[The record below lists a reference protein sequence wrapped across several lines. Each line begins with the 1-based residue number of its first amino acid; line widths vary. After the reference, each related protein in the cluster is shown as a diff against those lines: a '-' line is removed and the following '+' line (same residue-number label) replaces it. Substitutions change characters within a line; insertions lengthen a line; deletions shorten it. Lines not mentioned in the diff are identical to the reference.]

1 MMVRKYVSLFLALV
15 IMAAGGC
22 APVPSTLSA
31 DVVKSSEPRNTE
43 VSVPPEDVDAL
54 VAANGEFAFDLY
66 RHLASDG
73 ENLFYSPHSISV
85 ALAMTY
91 AGARGETEQA
101 MGEAMNRTLSQD
113 RLHPAFNY
121 LDMELSS
128 RGEGAEGKDD
138 EGFRLNVVNA
148 IWGQK
153 GYSFL
158 SDYLDTLAV
167 NYGAGLRVLDFE
179 QAPEESR
186 VVIND
191 WVEEQTE
198 DRIQDLI
205 PQGAI
210 DALTRLVLTNAVYF
224 NAAWES
230 QFEERDTNDGDFHLL
245 DGNVVEVPMMKQ
257 TAWFRHADYEDYAA
271 IELPYDGGELS
282 MVVLMPDEGKFE
294 EFEESLDF
302 SVVQTA
308 IDGLSGSRVVLTM
321 PRFGME
327 TSFNLKDALS
337 TLGMGTAFEPDAADF
352 SGMDGTQDLYITD
365 VVHKAFVEVDEA
377 GTEAAAATAVVVGA
391 TSAPTEPVEFTI
403 DRPFVFLIRDIQT
416 GSILF
421 LGRVVNPG

>member
-1 MMVRKYVSLFLALV
+1 MVRKYVSLFLALV
-15 IMAAGGC
+15 IMTAGAC
-22 APVPSTLSA
+22 APVPSTMSA

-43 VSVPPEDVDAL
+43 LSVPLEDVDAL
-54 VAANGEFAFDLY
+54 VAGNGEFAFDLY
-66 RHLASDG
+66 RHLASNG
-73 ENLFYSPHSISV
+73 ENLFYSPHSISL

-91 AGARGETEQA
+91 AGVRGETAES
-101 MGEAMNRTLSQD
+101 MRTALD
-113 RLHPAFNY
+113 FDLPPEELHAAFNY
-121 LDMELSS
+121 LDRQLAS

-138 EGFRLNVVNA
+138 EGFRLNIVNA
-148 IWGQK
+148 VWGQK
-153 GYSFL
+153 GYPFL
-158 SDYLDTLAV
+158 SDYLDTLAM

-186 VVIND
+186 IVIND

-230 QFEERDTNDGDFHLL
+230 QFEEGHTSDGEFHLL
-245 DGNVVEVPMMKQ
+245 DGNDVEVPMMNQ
-257 TAWFRHADYEDYAA
+257 SAWFRHEDYGDYAA

-282 MVVLMPDEGKFE
+282 MVVLVPASGQFE

-302 SVVQTA
+302 SVVQAA
-308 IDGLSGSRVVLTM
+308 IDGLSGKRVVLTM
-321 PRFGME
+321 PKFGME
-327 TSFNLKDALS
+327 TSFSLKNALS
-337 TLGMGTAFEPDAADF
+337 TLGMGIAFEPDAADF
-352 SGMDGTQDLYITD
+352 SGMDGTRDLYITE

-403 DRPFVFLIRDIQT
+403 DRPFLFLIRDIKT

-421 LGRVVNPG
+421 VGRVTNPA

>member
-1 MMVRKYVSLFLALV
+1 MVQKYVSLFLALI
-15 IMAAGGC
+15 IMAAGACGP
-22 APVPSTLSA
+22 APSTTSA

-43 VSVPPEDVDAL
+43 VSVPQEDVDAL
-54 VAANGEFAFDLY
+54 VAENGEFAFDLY
-66 RHLASDG
+66 RHLAPDG
-73 ENLFYSPHSISV
+73 ENLFYSPHSISL

-101 MGEAMNRTLSQD
+101 MGEAMNWTLPRD
-113 RLHPAFNY
+113 RLHPAFNN

-138 EGFRLNVVNA
+138 EGFRLNIVNA
-148 IWGQK
+148 IWGQE
-153 GYSFL
+153 GYSFR
-158 SDYLDTLAV
+158 SDYLDRLAM

-230 QFEERDTNDGDFHLL
+230 QFEESDTREGEFHLL
-245 DGNVVEVPMMKQ
+245 DGNGVEVPMMQ
-257 TAWFRHADYEDYAA
+257 QSAWFRHADYGDYAA

-282 MVVLMPDEGKFE
+282 MVVLVPAAGKFE
-294 EFEESLDF
+294 DFEESLDF
-302 SVVQTA
+302 SVVQAA
-308 IDGLSGSRVVLTM
+308 IDGLSGKRVVLTM
-321 PRFGME
+321 PKFGME
-327 TSFNLKDALS
+327 TSFSLKDALS
-337 TLGMGTAFEPDAADF
+337 TLGMRIAFEPDTADF
-352 SGMDGTQDLYITD
+352 SGMDGTKDLYITEA
-365 VVHKAFVEVDEA
+365 VHKAFVEVDEA

-416 GSILF
+416 DSILF
-421 LGRVVNPG
+421 LGRVTNPA

>member
-1 MMVRKYVSLFLALV
+1 MARKSVLLV
-15 IMAAGGC
+15 LMLIVVVAGAC
-22 APVPSTLSA
+22 APSPPSASA
-31 DVVKSSEPRNTE
+31 DVLKSSEPRDTD
-43 VSVPPEDVDAL
+43 VSIPREDIDAL
-54 VAANGEFAFDLY
+54 VTGNGEFAFDLY
-66 RHLASDG
+66 RYLASDG
-73 ENLFYSPHSISV
+73 ENLFYSPHSISL

-101 MGEAMNRTLSQD
+101 MGEAMTWNLPQE

-138 EGFRLNVVNA
+138 EGFRLNIVNA

-158 SDYLDTLAV
+158 PDYLDTLAM
-167 NYGAGLRVLDFE
+167 NYGAGLRVVDFE

-186 VVIND
+186 AVIND

-198 DRIQDLI
+198 DRIQELI

-230 QFEERDTNDGDFHLL
+230 QFEEGDTSDGEFHLL
-245 DGNVVEVPMMKQ
+245 DGNDVEVPMMKQ
-257 TAWFRHADYEDYAA
+257 SAWFRHADYGDFAA

-282 MVVLMPDEGKFE
+282 MVVLVPAAREFE
-294 EFEESLDF
+294 DFEESLDF
-302 SVVQTA
+302 SVVQAA
-308 IDGLSGSRVVLTM
+308 IDGLAGNRVVLTM
-321 PRFGME
+321 PKFGME

-337 TLGMGTAFEPDAADF
+337 TLGMEIAFEPAAADF
-352 SGMDGTQDLYITD
+352 SGMDGTRNLYITD
-365 VVHKAFVEVDEA
+365 VLHKAFVEVDEA

-421 LGRVVNPG
+421 LGRVMNPA